1 MGGMGGMG
9 GGGYGGSGSSG
20 DIANLELPHAL
31 DEEYDSTV
39 EQRLSVRL
47 AATQGSIKTDMAALR
62 DTLGKRLD
70 QTVRSLTHSVKRD
83 REDVTFQ
90 VGQVREMLRAA
101 ERKANAQVEE
111 MRAMKASIMAGDLGD
126 SPSDRNGRS
135 EWSRPRG
142 DVKGKASSSD
152 VQQGRVVSEVGQKG
166 LGEKGEKGGQGGGR
180 GKLRSRGGGG
190 AEVEAEVTELR
201 VGLARLKQLVV
212 AMNERFMC
220 ELRVVASKGGG
231 DHHVA
236 MPALPDLP
244 AVGGATAGE
253 GGPGGGQAWGS
264 PVPERRPSREGGS
277 ALAPITPIRL
287 SNAGLSQSSTALPV
301 LGGGGAGDGGGPASA
316 GDWHPSASTGAPSLQ
331 GSSSVP
337 LLRKGKSGRV
347 AGGGVAGGGAAGG
360 GARGRKGKREKKE
373 RKTKEIG
380 PMDVFIPM
388 STPVKFELA
397 EDVERPS
404 SGPSGWSNE
413 P

>member
-1 MGGMGGMG
+1 MSFTVYNVAVLKAVVGTDVGE
-9 GGGYGGSGSSG
+9 
-20 DIANLELPHAL
+20 IANLELPHAL

-70 QTVRSLTHSVKRD
+70 QTVRSLTQSVKRD

-111 MRAMKASIMAGDLGD
+111 MRAMKASVMAGDEGGD
-126 SPSDRNGRS
+126 GPSDRNGRS
-135 EWSRPRG
+135 ERGRPRG
-142 DVKGKASSSD
+142 NVKGKASSSD

-166 LGEKGEKGGQGGGR
+166 LEQCLGEKREKGGQGGGR
-180 GKLRSRGGGG
+180 GKLRSGGGG

-220 ELRVVASKGGG
+220 ELRVVASKGRG
-231 DHHVA
+231 DHRGAMPAMPA

-264 PVPERRPSREGGS
+264 PAPERRPSREGGS

-337 LLRKGKSGRV
+337 LLRKGKSGR
-347 AGGGVAGGGAAGG
+347 AGGGGTAGGGAAGG

-373 RKTKEIG
+373 RKAKEIG
-380 PMDVFIPM
+380 PGCVHTNVVPGK
-388 STPVKFELA
+388 V
-397 EDVERPS
+397 
-404 SGPSGWSNE
+404 
-413 P
+413 

>member
-1 MGGMGGMG
+1 MGGMGGMSGMGGMGGMG

-90 VGQVREMLRAA
+90 AGQVREMLRAA

-142 DVKGKASSSD
+142 NVKGKASSSD

-180 GKLRSRGGGG
+180 GKLRSRGGG

-337 LLRKGKSGRV
+337 LLRKGK
-347 AGGGVAGGGAAGG
+347 
-360 GARGRKGKREKKE
+360 REKKE